1 MSNLE
6 HRFAS
11 VNGLHL
17 HYVIQGNGPELVVL
31 LHGWPEFW
39 YSWRYQLPVL
49 AEKYTVV
56 APDLRGFNLSGKPEG
71 VENYRTQY
79 VIKDIYELVQ
89 HLGFNECMIVGHD
102 WGGAVAWHFATA
114 YPEMTKKLAILNC
127 PHPKIMLNNLIFNP
141 KQLSKSWYMM
151 GFQIPVL
158 PELIL
163 SQMLEKFYKAN
174 LQGWL
179 YNKENVSDKD
189 LKLYVQAYREKDA
202 LTTSINYYR
211 AALRFG
217 IDPILKKQKVKAPT
231 RVIWGKNDRAL
242 GTELNDKL
250 HEVVDAKHEV
260 FYIDNCSHWTQV
272 DHPEKVNQLLLEF
285 FEQ

>member
-6 HRFAS
+6 HRFAA
-11 VNGLHL
+11 VNGIHL

-56 APDLRGFNLSGKPEG
+56 APDLRGFNLSDKPEG
-71 VENYRTQY
+71 HEQY
-79 VIKDIYELVQ
+79 QTKHVIKDIYELVR
-89 HLGFNECMIVGHD
+89 HLGFEQCYVVGHD

-127 PHPKIMLNNLIFNP
+127 PHPKLMLSNLVTNP
-141 KQLSKSWYMM
+141 KQLRRSWYMM

-163 SQMLEKFYKAN
+163 GQILEKFYEAN
-174 LQGWL
+174 MRGWMF
-179 YNKENVSDKD
+179 NPQNMTDQD

-211 AALRFG
+211 AGLRCG
-217 IDPILKKQKVKAPT
+217 IDPDLKKKKVKVPV
-231 RVIWGKNDRAL
+231 RVIWGKNDKAL
-242 GTELNDKL
+242 GVELNDKI
-250 HEVVDAKHEV
+250 HEVVDARHEV
-260 FYIDNCSHWTQV
+260 VYIDNCSHWTQI
-272 DHPEKVNQLLLEF
+272 DHPERVNELLLEF
-285 FEQ
+285 LD